1 MKEIILQKNTTTV
14 KKFVTIIFALVIT
27 TLQTAKAESLIYDE
41 SCVTDGLS
49 DFKPMHSRYQN
60 LDNLDNLDT
69 IVASDD
75 RNATNYF
82 TEFNTYTMSTGRTS
96 IGLRCEDINNFR
108 YGLEVMKIT
117 ALPALMALRS
127 PAVHA
132 QLIELGLTAANPA
145 VLGVTVLGASG
156 YVVIYLILKKTIE
169 ECDAMAKDEFRKSI
183 IKEMQIKYGLK
194 IPKNIPIQSIR

>member
-41 SCVTDGLS
+41 TCVTDGLS
-49 DFKPMHSRYQN
+49 DFKPMRSRYQN
-60 LDNLDNLDT
+60 FDNLDT
-69 IVASDD
+69 IIASDD
-75 RNATNYF
+75 RNSTNYF

-169 ECDAMAKDEFRKSI
+169 ECDAMTKDEFRQSI

-194 IPKNIPIQSIR
+194 VPKNIPIQSVR

>member
-60 LDNLDNLDT
+60 LDNLDT
-69 IVASDD
+69 IIASDD
-75 RNATNYF
+75 RNSTNYF
-82 TEFNTYTMSTGRTS
+82 TEFNTYTISAGRTS
-96 IGLRCEDINNFR
+96 IGLRCEDLNNFR

-194 IPKNIPIQSIR
+194 VPKNIPIQSVR

>member
-1 MKEIILQKNTTTV
+1 MKEFILQKNTTTV

-41 SCVTDGLS
+41 SCVTDGLTE
-49 DFKPMHSRYQN
+49 FKPMHSRYQN
-60 LDNLDNLDT
+60 FDNLDT
-69 IVASDD
+69 IIASDD
-75 RNATNYF
+75 RNSTNYF
-82 TEFNTYTMSTGRTS
+82 TEFDTYTMSAGRTS
-96 IGLRCEDINNFR
+96 IGLRCEDLNNFR

-194 IPKNIPIQSIR
+194 IPKNIPIQSVR